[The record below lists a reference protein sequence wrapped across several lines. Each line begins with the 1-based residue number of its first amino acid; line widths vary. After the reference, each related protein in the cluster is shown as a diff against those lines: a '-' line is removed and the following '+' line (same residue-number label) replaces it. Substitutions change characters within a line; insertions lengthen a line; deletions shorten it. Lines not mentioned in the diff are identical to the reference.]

1 MLQVQ
6 VLNQTGEKVSEL
18 TLNELVF
25 GIEPNNQVIYEVVK
39 AQRAA
44 MRQGTHDV
52 LNRGEVRGGG
62 KKPWRQKGTG
72 RARHGSRRSPIWRG
86 GGVVFGPTPRAYN
99 VKVNRKVVKLATKSV
114 LSLHASK
121 GQLIVVDKIEFEQPK
136 TKLFQ
141 NTLNSINAN
150 GKTLYIDVN
159 LADNVILA
167 GRNIPTLKLE
177 TTAHI
182 SVYDL
187 MNCAQLVLTTEAV
200 KYFEGVLLND

>member
-177 TTAHI
+177 TTAHT

-187 MNCAQLVLTTEAV
+187 MNCTQLVLTTEAV
-200 KYFEGVLLND
+200 KYFEEALLND